1 MSINAPLSDGSALVL
16 DPAAMFFHASGPVL
30 VVLWLLLFAAAAVW
44 WILVVK
50 LRQLG
55 RWRTAERE
63 LEQSIGRRQLDA
75 QQLLAVA
82 RHHHVALGSPVLEA
96 ILMRR
101 AQPDAISSVVSRV
114 LVEQRERATS
124 MLTMLAS
131 IGATAP
137 FVGLLG
143 TVYGIMDAFFRIGRE
158 QSASLPV
165 VAPAIGEALLATAVG
180 LFAAIPAVLVYNALS
195 ARIESLLARIEAAA
209 GEWAVLA
216 VGDKS

>member
-1 MSINAPLSDGSALVL
+1 MNAASLLADTPALVL
-16 DPAAMFFHASGPVL
+16 DPSALFLHASGPVL
-30 VVLWLLLFAAAAVW
+30 LVLWSLLFAAAVVW
-44 WILVVK
+44 WVFVVK
-50 LRQLG
+50 ARQLA
-55 RWRTAERE
+55 RWRAAE
-63 LEQSIGRRQLDA
+63 LELEHAIGGRALEP
-75 QQLLAVA
+75 QQLLALA
-82 RHHHVALGSPVLEA
+82 RHHHSALGAAVLEA
-96 ILMRR
+96 IVMRR
-101 AQPDAISSVVSRV
+101 AQPDAIPAVVARV

-124 MLTMLAS
+124 MLNWLAS

-195 ARIESLLARIEAAA
+195 ARTDTLLDRIEAAA
-209 GEWAVLA
+209 GEWTVLA
-216 VGDKS
+216 RGDRS